1 MKREFQ
7 NVTMEME
14 RLVIRVKVRDSIDEE
29 EAGEKT
35 DDREKESDKEVRRK
49 VLDNTQI
56 ISFFETPKLFHIFET
71 RA

>member
-1 MKREFQ
+1 M
-7 NVTMEME
+7 
-14 RLVIRVKVRDSIDEE
+14 E

-49 VLDNTQI
+49 ILDDTRI
-56 ISFFETPKLFHIFET
+56 ISFLRHQSYFHIFET